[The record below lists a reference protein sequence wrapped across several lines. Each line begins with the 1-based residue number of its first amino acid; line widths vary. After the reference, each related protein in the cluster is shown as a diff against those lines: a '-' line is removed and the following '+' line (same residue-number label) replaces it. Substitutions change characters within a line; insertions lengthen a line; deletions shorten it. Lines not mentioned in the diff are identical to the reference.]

1 MKKTLF
7 ILFVLFLFDS
17 AFSYSENLVFDYK
30 YVKIGVVSNDN
41 YHCFENNPNFRFMG
55 KTGSGKDV
63 LDKLLCRDENGL
75 HIDKL
80 WADALKNTILEEE
93 EIAELDASAS
103 KNEVLKKDIS
113 RQLLKN
119 NYIIDVYEIEERD
132 KLDNRKT
139 YIKWTVSHIDID
151 DNIIDQ
157 VFLNWNDL
165 DTYDKIIVKTTVV
178 ASGRFRKS
186 AMFIDENVGLGK
198 KKTLITE
205 IAKKVPQFAIR
216 GTILSKHP
224 TKANVT
230 KSQGVRRN
238 DVFNIYGL
246 KENRNGE
253 LSSYRK
259 GVTIATKVEDTQT
272 QLFSIAGKTPSIKDG
287 DIAVLSPKRT
297 KLAMFAIGQFSFGND
312 PRYGGRI
319 GVDYQ
324 MGKLSKHGIA
334 QYLLIDMSYNTHL
347 KEPADIWYCDN
358 NGEKTTIRPR
368 LDAFDVTCGYGVGFH
383 FLNCM
388 EIMPYIKVGLKLA
401 GFADLGGVSKVYYW
415 DGEKTADWAQT
426 SLSNICFPFYL
437 GARFAVNI
445 YYPFQFLLGCDW
457 DFDVG
462 MQKPIREYEDN
473 NPQIFYNHTNNRLN
487 LYAGFRYCF

>member
-63 LDKLLCRDENGL
+63 LDKLFCRDKNGL

-259 GVTIATKVEDTQT
+259 V
-272 QLFSIAGKTPSIKDG
+272 
-287 DIAVLSPKRT
+287 
-297 KLAMFAIGQFSFGND
+297 
-312 PRYGGRI
+312 
-319 GVDYQ
+319 
-324 MGKLSKHGIA
+324 
-334 QYLLIDMSYNTHL
+334 
-347 KEPADIWYCDN
+347 
-358 NGEKTTIRPR
+358 
-368 LDAFDVTCGYGVGFH
+368 
-383 FLNCM
+383 
-388 EIMPYIKVGLKLA
+388 
-401 GFADLGGVSKVYYW
+401 
-415 DGEKTADWAQT
+415 
-426 SLSNICFPFYL
+426 
-437 GARFAVNI
+437 
-445 YYPFQFLLGCDW
+445 
-457 DFDVG
+457 
-462 MQKPIREYEDN
+462 
-473 NPQIFYNHTNNRLN
+473 
-487 LYAGFRYCF
+487 